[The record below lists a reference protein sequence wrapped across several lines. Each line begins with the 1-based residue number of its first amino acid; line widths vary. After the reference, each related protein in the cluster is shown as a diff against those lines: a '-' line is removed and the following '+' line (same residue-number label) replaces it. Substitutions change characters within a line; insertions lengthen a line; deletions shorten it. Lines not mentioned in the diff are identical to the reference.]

1 MTARKPRVESQAMSV
16 SVAAAS
22 GSRRKLL
29 EALRDKLAVELEAA
43 GSGVVAQIASQ
54 LRATVEELEGLPV
67 ERGSVV
73 DEIATRRAKGR
84 GAKAESLDGARS
96 G

>member
-1 MTARKPRVESQAMSV
+1 MSV

-29 EALRDKLAVELEAA
+29 EALRDKLAVELEVA

-54 LRATVEELEGLPV
+54 LRATVEELDGLPV
-67 ERGSVV
+67 MQGSKV
-73 DEIATRRAKGR
+73 DEIAARRAKGR
-84 GAKAESLDGARS
+84 RTKTEPLDGARS

>member
-1 MTARKPRVESQAMSV
+1 MTARKPRKPVKL
-16 SVAAAS
+16 SVAAAAAT
-22 GSRRKLL
+22 GNRRKLL

-67 ERGSVV
+67 TVGSEI
-73 DEIATRRAKGR
+73 DEIAARRKSRGTTAK
-84 GAKAESLDGARS
+84 SLGSSRS